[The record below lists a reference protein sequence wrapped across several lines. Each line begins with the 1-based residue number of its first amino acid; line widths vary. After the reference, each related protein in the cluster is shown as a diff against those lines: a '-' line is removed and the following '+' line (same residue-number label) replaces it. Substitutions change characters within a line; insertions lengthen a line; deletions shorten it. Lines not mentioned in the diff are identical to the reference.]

1 PFRVMITGSDEV
13 TLARMWRNRIR
24 GVLAPVTRAAST
36 NGSTLTDSVA
46 LRTTRK
52 YCGTNTA
59 MIATD
64 ADRMAPILPDC
75 PGAITID
82 TTIAN
87 SSDGIAYSASI
98 TSTNTL
104 SSQPPR

>member
-1 PFRVMITGSDEV
+1 MTGSDDV
-13 TLARMWRNRIR
+13 TLDRMCRNRIR

-36 NGSTLTDSVA
+36 NGSALIATVA

-59 MIATD
+59 MIAT
-64 ADRMAPILPDC
+64 AALRMPPTVPDC
-75 PGAITID
+75 PAETTTD

-98 TSTNTL
+98 TSTSSR
-104 SSQPPR
+104 SSQPDR

>member
-1 PFRVMITGSDEV
+1 M
-13 TLARMWRNRIR
+13 
-24 GVLAPVTRAAST
+24 LAPVTRAAST
-36 NGSTLTDSVA
+36 NGSTLIASVA

-64 ADRMAPILPDC
+64 ADRMPPSVPDC
-75 PGAITID
+75 PATRTID
-82 TTIAN
+82 TTIAS

-98 TSTNTL
+98 TSTSTR